1 MAFDEVQF
9 PPTISYGSRG
19 GPKFLTDVVT
29 QENAFEQRV
38 AIWGQA
44 GGSYN
49 ARYGVKSITQL
60 LDVIRFFYARMGRF
74 RGFRYK
80 DWLDYEAFDEV
91 MVVDGSNQIQTIRNY
106 VSGPVTFQRIIR
118 KPVAVPAVTM
128 RRNSVPFAAFSLD
141 TVTGIATL
149 TPDATASITSST
161 PVAISA
167 ISLANPAVVT
177 SAANDFIDFD
187 IIKILGAASNGMVE
201 LPDGEY
207 LINQLT
213 PTTFELVAVDSTLFT
228 AYDGTGATAFMPG
241 IARSN
246 PVRVRSPA
254 HGYTTEIIFI
264 DNVLGMTQINEQ
276 FGAITLIDAD
286 RFSLPID
293 SSLFTEYASAGDA
306 ELHLQPGTDVMD
318 WTGQFDVPVRF
329 DVDQIQAAIDA
340 FDFGSIPDIP
350 LVILFND

>member
-9 PPTISYGSRG
+9 PPVISYGSRG
-19 GPKFLTDVVT
+19 GPTFLTDVVT

-60 LDVIRFFYARMGRF
+60 LDVINFFYARMGRF

-80 DWLDYEAFDEV
+80 DFLDFEATDEV
-91 MVVDGSNQIQTIRNY
+91 MVVDGSNDLQLIRNY

-141 TVTGIATL
+141 TTTGIATL
-149 TPDATASITSST
+149 TPDATNSIASST

-177 SAANDFIDFD
+177 SAVNDFIDGD
-187 IIKILGAASNGMVE
+187 VIKIVGAASNGMVE
-201 LPDGEY
+201 LPDGEF
-207 LINQLT
+207 LINQLST
-213 PTTFELVAVDSTLFT
+213 TTFELLAVDSTLFT

-241 IARSN
+241 ISRANPPRIRSI
-246 PVRVRSPA
+246 A

-264 DNVLGMTQINEQ
+264 TNVLGMTEMNGQ
-276 FGAITLIDAD
+276 FGAITLVDAD
-286 RFSLPID
+286 RFTIPVD

-318 WTGQFDVPVRF
+318 WTGEFDVPVRF
-329 DVDQIQAAIDA
+329 EIDAIQAAIDA